1 MYVAK
6 LWVKVKFSVCTS
18 CGTKLT
24 EARVTVPVD
33 DGRTAATTRMMSI
46 ITAAKC

>member
-24 EARVTVPVD
+24 EARVTVD
-33 DGRTAATTRMMSI
+33 DGRTAATTRMMRVNHYRG
-46 ITAAKC
+46 